1 MHVCMYLYGFVCVG
15 MLMCAVPMHMFVYV
29 CGDQTL
35 STVHL
40 VFIILRQALLG
51 LGLLR
56 KVRQGGHQTLWLFLP
71 PQCAITASCFP
82 LSSED

>member
-1 MHVCMYLYGFVCVG
+1 MYLYGFVCVG
-15 MLMCAVPMHMFVYV
+15 MLMCAVPVHMFVYV
-29 CGDQTL
+29 CGDQKTTL

-71 PQCAITASCFP
+71 PQCVTTASCFP